1 MSEHARVYDYFYT
14 RDLEIMNF
22 YMIPKVLVKDKYFAE
37 LSNDAKMMYALLLDR
52 THLSD
57 KNGWADSGGQLYIIY
72 TTEELMDDL
81 NVSKRTVIK
90 LMAELDSEKGYGL
103 IERVKQGFGLPNR
116 IYVKNVTK
124 IQAENDRKC
133 THQNRPGEGVQNLHE
148 YGLKTAPDEVQ
159 NLHPNYTDINNT
171 DINNTNKYTLRSSV
185 KGMDDRCMSSN
196 GLHPSIHP
204 SLNFNSIG
212 ELEESVKQQIGF
224 DYLVSDPANA
234 NLADGILN
242 LIVETLAM
250 PKDTLINDQ
259 PVSAEFLKYRFSKL
273 RKEHVEQVIEVMKEQ
288 TEKIANVRNYLL
300 SLLFNSVTSMD
311 AWYQNKVN
319 HDMRR

>member
-1 MSEHARVYDYFYT
+1 MGEHTRVYDYFYT

-22 YMIPKVLVKDKYFAE
+22 YMIPKVLVKDKYFSE
-37 LSNDAKMMYALLLDR
+37 LSNEAKMVYGLLIDR

-57 KNGWADSGGQLYIIY
+57 KNGWADAGGQLYIIY

-124 IQAENDRKC
+124 IRSGNGRKC
-133 THQNRPGEGVQNLHE
+133 TAPNRPVSEVQNLQE
-148 YGLKTAPDEVQ
+148 CGLKSAPNEVQ
-159 NLHPNYTDINNT
+159 NLHPNYTDIINTEYSYTNNYT
-171 DINNTNKYTLRSSV
+171 ERYDKDESAGVLPPARPPILKYSNIQDLESQIKRQIDYNNLV
-185 KGMDDRCMSSN
+185 K
-196 GLHPSIHP
+196 
-204 SLNFNSIG
+204 
-212 ELEESVKQQIGF
+212 
-224 DYLVSDPANA
+224 
-234 NLADGILN
+234 
-242 LIVETLAM
+242 M
-250 PKDTLINDQ
+250 PKDESLVDGMVEMMVEAFYLQQDFRIGNKIIPADFVQ
-259 PVSAEFLKYRFSKL
+259 YRFSKL
-273 RKEHVEQVIEVMKEQ
+273 RRDHLEYVADVIRNT
-288 TEKIANVRNYLL
+288 TEPVDSMRNYLF